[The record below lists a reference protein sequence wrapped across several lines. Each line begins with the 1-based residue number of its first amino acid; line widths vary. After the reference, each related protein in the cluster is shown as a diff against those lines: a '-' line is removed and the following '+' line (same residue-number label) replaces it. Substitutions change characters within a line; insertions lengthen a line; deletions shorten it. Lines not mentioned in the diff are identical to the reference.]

1 MIAELKKLIKPNKS
15 NEELKITKGYNPELI
30 SQVQSQGGINFKNA
44 NYVRFG
50 DGYIACVHI
59 YKYQSLVM
67 DFWLEQLMSIENAL
81 VTLDITTANKKQIID
96 DINKSM
102 AEQDTRFIT
111 AKDNVDRID
120 ARDSYQELDD
130 LYNQITKGEIM
141 KRVLLRAYVKGK
153 TIEELETNVK
163 DVTEELE
170 SLNFRG
176 AIFVNEQEWEWQSM
190 FSSYTNQQSYT
201 NKRKGKDIPSMTVA
215 AGYPYHYT
223 SLSDSNGRYYG
234 TTDTN
239 GSVIF
244 DLFHKDRQRKY
255 YNALMIGKMGSGKS
269 TMLKKVVLDNAI
281 KGNKVRVLDVTGEFA
296 DLVERL
302 GGKQVALDGSEG
314 IINPL
319 QVFKTVTLEDGSTDE
334 SASFTQ
340 HISKMSILYNFL
352 NSSSNN
358 NEVKEFKLL
367 LRKLYVEKRL
377 WSEDEDT
384 ILKITEFPT
393 NRYPIFSDL
402 LQLIRNELYANIE
415 GKIIHESLSENRAK
429 RLENIQLTIE
439 DLVQNYGNIFDGVSS
454 IENFE
459 DELVVSFPLRN
470 LTNLEPEIYQAQIF
484 NIMNM
489 LWDGMIVDGSPQF
502 DAFNKGNLTTED
514 AMKYLIV
521 IDEAH
526 HLINT
531 KDVSQPAVEYL
542 VKFMREARKY
552 FGGIF
557 FVSHLIT
564 DFIPAD
570 SKSENA
576 ENVKNLFRLTQYKF
590 IAEQDAESTQTI
602 RTVFDGQLTESELRL
617 IPKLEVG
624 SVILSISGV
633 KNISFDVDVSKAE
646 LSIFGGG
653 A

>member
-1 MIAELKKLIKPNKS
+1 MIQGIKNIFQPKSKEEVKL
-15 NEELKITKGYNPELI
+15 TKGYNPELI
-30 SQVQSQGGINFKNA
+30 SQVQSQGGLSFKNA
-44 NYVRFG
+44 NFVRFG
-50 DGYIACVHI
+50 DGYLTCVHI
-59 YKYQSLVM
+59 YKYQSLVS
-67 DFWLEQLMSIENAL
+67 DFWLEQLMSLENTL
-81 VTLDITTANKKQIID
+81 VTLDVGTANKKQMID
-96 DINKSM
+96 EINKSM
-102 AEQDTRFIT
+102 AEQDTRFIN

-120 ARDSYQELDD
+120 ARDSYEELDD

-141 KRVLLRAYVKGK
+141 KRILLRAYVRGK
-153 TIEELETNVK
+153 TLEELETNVK
-163 DVTEELE
+163 NTVEELE

-176 AIFVNEQEWEWQSM
+176 AVFVNEQEWEWESL
-190 FSSYTNQQSYT
+190 FTSFTNQQDYT
-201 NKRKGKDIPSMTVA
+201 NKRKGKEVPSTTVA
-215 AGYPYHYT
+215 GGYPFHYT
-223 SLSDSNGRYYG
+223 YLGDESGTYYG

-244 DLFHKDRQRKY
+244 DIFHKDTQRKY

-281 KGNKVRVLDVTGEFA
+281 KGHKVRILDVTGEFGE
-296 DLVERL
+296 LVEEL

-314 IINPL
+314 MTNPL
-319 QVFKTVTLEDGSTDE
+319 QVFKTVTNDDGTPNE
-334 SASFTQ
+334 QGSFTQ
-340 HISKMSILYNFL
+340 HISKMSIFYNFL

-358 NEVKEFKLL
+358 IEVKKFKIL
-367 LRKLYVEKRL
+367 LRQLYIEKGL
-377 WSEDEDT
+377 WSDDENET
-384 ILKITEFPT
+384 IKITDFP
-393 NRYPIFSDL
+393 NNEYPIFSDFLSLVERELYEDVKEKRVKPSLTSQETKL
-402 LQLIRNELYANIE
+402 LQNI
-415 GKIIHESLSENRAK
+415 L
-429 RLENIQLTIE
+429 LTVQ
-439 DLVQNYGNIFDGVSS
+439 DLVQNYGNIFNGVSS
-454 IENFE
+454 IEDFDE
-459 DELVVSFPLRN
+459 ELVVSFPLRN

-502 DAFNKGNLTTED
+502 EAFNRGNLAFDE
-514 AMKYLIV
+514 AQKYLIV

-564 DFIPAD
+564 DFVPAD

-590 IAEQDAESTQTI
+590 IAQQDAESTQTI
-602 RTVFDGQLTESELRL
+602 KTVFDGQLTDSELRI
-617 IPKLEVG
+617 IPTLEVG

-633 KNISFDVDVSKAE
+633 KNISFDVDVSEAE
-646 LSIFGGG
+646 LSIFSGG